1 MSVQRRGTHDAHS
14 RDRLESATRRL
25 DDLRSI
31 VERLRSSE
39 DRGDFER
46 TLDSLRGQ
54 HNRAL
59 ARLEAARLA
68 LPDSW
73 PLARAQADQALD
85 DLTRGLDEVERRLQ
99 QKQAA

>member
-14 RDRLESATRRL
+14 RDRLASATRHL

-31 VERLRSSE
+31 VERLRRE
-39 DRGDFER
+39 ERGDFER
-46 TLDSLRGQ
+46 TLDGLRGQ

-68 LPDSW
+68 LPESW
-73 PLARAQADQALD
+73 PLARARADQALD
-85 DLTRGLDEVERRLQ
+85 DLTRGLDEVESRLQ
-99 QKQAA
+99 QRLAA